1 MPDIS
6 PQAVV
11 EPTAQLADDVRIGP
25 FTYIGPHVQIGPACV
40 IANNVTI
47 TGRTTLGPNTRV
59 FPMAVIAAPA
69 DPAQPPGECTIGPKN
84 AIREHVT
91 IYTSP
96 DEPTHIGKDNLIMV
110 ATQVGPGASIA
121 DHGVF
126 ANCTRIGPRANIEPY
141 VRTSAFTVIDAGVTV
156 GAYTFTAGYVHVTHD
171 APPFAMLQGAP
182 FRVRGVNTQNL
193 HRCGFGDDDI
203 RQLKA
208 AFHEL
213 YRTSDTNPDQTA
225 LRRMLDQPQE
235 NHCVRRLLQ
244 ALQRSL
250 AAQEPR
256 EDEDG

>member
-6 PQAVV
+6 PHAIV
-11 EPTAQLADDVRIGP
+11 EPTAQIADDVRIGP
-25 FTYIGPHVQIGPACV
+25 FTYIGPHVQIGPACI

-47 TGRTTLGPNTRV
+47 TGRTTLAQNTHV

-69 DPAQPPGECTIGPKN
+69 QSAQPPGECTIGPKN

-91 IYTSP
+91 IYTGP
-96 DEPTHIGKDNLIMV
+96 GQPTRIGKDNLIMV
-110 ATQVGPGASIA
+110 GSQVGPGASIS
-121 DHGVF
+121 DHCAF
-126 ANCTRIGPRANIEPY
+126 ANCTWIGPRANIEPY
-141 VRTSAFTVIDAGVTV
+141 VRTSAFTIIDAGVTV

-171 APPFAMLQGAP
+171 SPPFAMLQGAP
-182 FRVRGVNTQNL
+182 FRIRGVNTQNL

-208 AFHEL
+208 AFHQL
-213 YRTSDTNPDQTA
+213 YPTSDTGLDQTA
-225 LRRMLDQPQE
+225 LRRMLDQPHE

-250 AAQEPR
+250 AAQEPC
-256 EDEDG
+256 EDENA